1 MVRKLFGD
9 IYENTITLSHTNAHQ
24 IEKNSMSL
32 AMLWLYTKTQNCY
45 VGRQGS
51 QGYLLQKTNTH
62 SSTYA
67 LVLANVDLSDLYL
80 KAAASGAEVHMIGTY
95 LAEKELR
102 AALLE

>member
-9 IYENTITLSHTNAHQ
+9 IYENTITLAHTNPHQ
-24 IEKNSMSL
+24 IEKESVSL
-32 AMLWLYTKTQNCY
+32 AMIWLYSKTQNCY
-45 VGRQGS
+45 IGRQGS
-51 QGYLLQKTNTH
+51 QGYLLHKADEHT
-62 SSTYA
+62 STYG

-80 KAAASGAEVHMIGTY
+80 KAAASGAEVHIIGTF